1 MNHFS
6 QIKGVCTRVYGILML
21 CTLLLSGC
29 RMRSEKLPEV
39 RPIAVEVLTMT
50 EQTVVPRHTYIGE
63 IEEKS
68 SLALSSQ
75 TAGRITEVNVGLG
88 SRVRAGQVLLS
99 IDSTQAVNARLSAE
113 AMLRQAEDGYARACA
128 IYKEG
133 GLTEQKRVEIES
145 QLAQAR
151 SMYASAAQLVAE
163 CRVTAPVSGVV
174 SELRAK
180 AGETTVP
187 GVPLLTIMN
196 IEGFVVRFAVPEQE
210 IAHIRTG
217 DSATTQVEAAG
228 INGLPVVVTDKSLVP
243 NRLAH
248 SYEVTA
254 ALGNRTNAAAQ
265 LLPGMM
271 CKVTLEADCISGYML
286 PQSCI
291 QLLPEGAKV
300 WVAREGVAQRIG
312 VTVGQYVSGG
322 VLITEGLESG
332 DQVII
337 KGYQKLWQG
346 AAITY

>member
-1 MNHFS
+1 
-6 QIKGVCTRVYGILML
+6 
-21 CTLLLSGC
+21 
-29 RMRSEKLPEV
+29 MRSEKQQEV
-39 RPIAVEVLTMT
+39 RPIAVEVQTME
-50 EQTVVPRHTYIGE
+50 EQTTVSRHTYIGE
-63 IEEKS
+63 IAEKS
-68 SLALSSQ
+68 SITLSAQ
-75 TAGRITEVNVGLG
+75 TAGRILEVNIGAG
-88 SRVRAGQVLLS
+88 SRVKAGQVLLS
-99 IDSTQAVNARLSAE
+99 IDSTQAAGARRAAE
-113 AMLRQAEDGYARACA
+113 ATLRQAEDGYARACA
-128 IYKEG
+128 LYKEG

-180 AGETTVP
+180 AGETAAP
-187 GVPLLTIMN
+187 AVPLLTIMN
-196 IEGFVVRFAVPEQE
+196 IDGFVVRFAVPEQE
-210 IAHIRTG
+210 VSHIRMG
-217 DSATTQVEAAG
+217 DNATIDVEAAAAK
-228 INGLPVVVTDKSLVP
+228 GLPVTITDKNLIP

-248 SYEVTA
+248 SYDVTA
-254 ALGNRTNAAAQ
+254 ALHAPAG

-271 CKVTLEADCISGYML
+271 CKVTLEADRLSGFVL

-312 VTVGQYVSGG
+312 VSVGQYVSGG

-332 DQVII
+332 DRVII

>member
-1 MNHFS
+1 
-6 QIKGVCTRVYGILML
+6 ML
-21 CTLLLSGC
+21 LPGC
-29 RMRSEKLPEV
+29 RMRSEKQQEV
-39 RPIAVEVLTMT
+39 RPIAVEVQTME
-50 EQTVVPRHTYIGE
+50 EQTTVSRHTYIGE
-63 IEEKS
+63 IAEKS
-68 SLALSSQ
+68 SITLSAQ
-75 TAGRITEVNVGLG
+75 TAGRILEVNIGAG
-88 SRVRAGQVLLS
+88 SRVKAGQVLLS
-99 IDSTQAVNARLSAE
+99 IDSTQAAGARRAAE
-113 AMLRQAEDGYARACA
+113 ATLRQAEDGYARACA
-128 IYKEG
+128 LYKEG

-180 AGETTVP
+180 AGETAAP
-187 GVPLLTIMN
+187 AVPLLSIMN
-196 IEGFVVRFAVPEQE
+196 IDGFVVRFSVPEQE
-210 IAHIRTG
+210 VSHIRMG
-217 DSATTQVEAAG
+217 DNATIDVEAAAAK
-228 INGLPVVVTDKSLVP
+228 GLPVTITDKSLVP

-254 ALGNRTNAAAQ
+254 ALSSRTNAAAG

-271 CKVTLEADCISGYML
+271 CKVTLEADRLSGFVL

-312 VTVGQYVSGG
+312 VSVGQYVSGG